1 MLSHTWEKIIRHLYY
16 AKTQRTLQ
24 KRQNGGRGSDLCFEL
39 TLNGHK
45 TKEAHPTR
53 EPLETS
59 QAYEADARSLDKQC
73 IVATGSTGNS
83 HSPGPRAVLSVATQ

>member
-1 MLSHTWEKIIRHLYY
+1 MLSHKWEKIIRHLYY

-39 TLNGHK
+39 PFNGNK
-45 TKEAHPTR
+45 RKEAHTTR

-73 IVATGSTGNS
+73 SRYREHRKQAQPRAT
-83 HSPGPRAVLSVATQ
+83 AVLSVATQ